1 MRRRR
6 NTPKGRR
13 GRAGA
18 TGGRAGTA
26 RTSAPAPA
34 RPVGGVW
41 EPLARRLRSLS
52 PETIVRCPAPRS
64 RGALGVGEA
73 RGGRGDCDSGP
84 GDPRLGCHLP
94 RAPAV
99 RPHPAAASGSGWELT
114 RGARPFLPFVA
125 AASWAAAASGM
136 QEVPLLA
143 PRHPS
148 STFSPSPPPLSSR
161 RSASVETKPARPG
174 VRSGRGMRPWRS
186 PGCAKFCL
194 LGPAKGAWGRGGGGS
209 RSRPQ
214 RPRTFSFAAFERVR
228 RAF

>member
-34 RPVGGVW
+34 RPVCVWGVW
-41 EPLARRLRSLS
+41 EPLARRLRSLR
-52 PETIVRCPAPRS
+52 PETIVRCRALRS
-64 RGALGVGEA
+64 RGARGVGEA

-99 RPHPAAASGSGWELT
+99 RPHPAAASGSGWEPSRL
-114 RGARPFLPFVA
+114 ARPFLPFVA
-125 AASWAAAASGM
+125 AASWAAGASGM

-148 STFSPSPPPLSSR
+148 STFSPSPPPLQPPLSLCRDETRKAR
-161 RSASVETKPARPG
+161 RAEWERDASLAPSGLRKVLPPRPCE
-174 VRSGRGMRPWRS
+174 GRR
-186 PGCAKFCL
+186 
-194 LGPAKGAWGRGGGGS
+194 GRGGIQV
-209 RSRPQ
+209 P
-214 RPRTFSFAAFERVR
+214 AATPEDIQLCGL
-228 RAF
+228 